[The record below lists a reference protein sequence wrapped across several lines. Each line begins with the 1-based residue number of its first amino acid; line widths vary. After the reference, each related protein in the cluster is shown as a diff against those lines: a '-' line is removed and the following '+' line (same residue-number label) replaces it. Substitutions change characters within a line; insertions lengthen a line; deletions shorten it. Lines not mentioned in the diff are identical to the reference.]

1 MTIGMEG
8 MVSDMADK
16 KRLEARVSGPVA
28 TSMALRRK
36 AELAAKVNTLA
47 LTAAG
52 VHSVG
57 DVVSSEGWCSLP
69 NGSTVHIS
77 HSECVKRGGIWSPA
91 RFIGNAGIGRGF
103 GGGVGGEESPAHEAG
118 ENPTQETAEGEGGGS
133 APSAPSGGGTG
144 GGA

>member
-8 MVSDMADK
+8 MVSDMVDK

-103 GGGVGGEESPAHEAG
+103 GGGVGEESPAHEAG